1 MVWLWVLVIGFVV
14 LVGGMLVVLCWLWVL
29 WYVWWRVGGVVL
41 LCLWWYVV
49 GFVACCWCCG
59 GYCLEE
65 ENSTKHSV
73 GRPNYIEI
81 RKKSTKVK
89 IECAAIISKIRSVYV
104 MVTPNS
110 GKSPKNE

>member
-1 MVWLWVLVIGFVV
+1 MMVWLWVLVIGFVV
-14 LVGGMLVVLCWLWVL
+14 LVGGMI
-29 WYVWWRVGGVVL
+29 GGVVVCCVGCGFCGMFGVVL
-41 LCLWWYVV
+41 VGGMVV
-49 GFVACCWCCG
+49 GFVACCLCCG
-59 GYCLEE
+59 GCCLEE

-104 MVTPNS
+104 MVTPDS

>member
-1 MVWLWVLVIGFVV
+1 MTGFFCLEDNTERSESSPGRSLGWMVWWYA
-14 LVGGMLVVLCWLWVL
+14 GM
-29 WYVWWRVGGVVL
+29 
-41 LCLWWYVV
+41 VV
-49 GFVACCWCCG
+49 GFVACCLCCG
-59 GYCLEE
+59 GCCLEE

-110 GKSPKNE
+110 GKIQKNE